1 MSYNAGD
8 MGDIDPLT
16 GPPNKMTEIEQTKS
30 KAGPLSG
37 IKVLELGQAIAG
49 PFAAAFLAWFGAEV
63 IKVEPPGV
71 GDPLRNWRVVHQGT
85 SLWWYSMARN
95 KKCVTLNLRVP
106 EGQRIA
112 RELAKRVDV
121 VLENCRPGTLEKW
134 GLGYE
139 ALKKE
144 NPGIIIARISGY
156 GQTGPNAQKPGFAAV
171 AEAFGGLR
179 YVTGEPGR
187 PPVRPNLSLGDSVA
201 GLHAAFGIMMALYHR
216 DAKGGSGQVI
226 DVALY
231 ESVLNLMEGTISE
244 FDLKG
249 VKREREGMRLTG
261 IVPSGTYP
269 CADGA
274 YIVIGANGDSIF
286 RRFMT
291 AIGRDDLAN
300 DPRLAQND
308 GRSQHVDE
316 IDDAI
321 SAWTRLN
328 DSGDAIRLLE
338 AAEVPAGPIFSAE
351 EMVQDSHYR
360 QRQVFQQVLLPS
372 GETVKL
378 PTVAPKLSQTPGGL
392 RWIGP
397 PLGAH
402 NMEVYRDWLG
412 LPATELARLTAEGVI

>member
-1 MSYNAGD
+1 VSYNAGGTSD
-8 MGDIDPLT
+8 SDPLT
-16 GPPNKMTEIEQTKS
+16 GTLSKMSEIDQSKG

-37 IKVLELGQAIAG
+37 VKVLELGQAIAG

-63 IKVEPPGV
+63 IKVEPPGA

-95 KKCVTLNLRVP
+95 KKCVTLNLRAH

-112 RELAKRVDV
+112 RDLAKRVDV
-121 VLENCRPGTLEKW
+121 VLENFRPGTLEKW

-139 ALKKE
+139 ELKAE
-144 NPGIIIARISGY
+144 NPGIIMARISGY

-201 GLHAAFGIMMALYHR
+201 GLHAALGIMMALYHR

-244 FDLKG
+244 FDLAG
-249 VKREREGMRLTG
+249 IKREREGMRLTG

-291 AIGRDDLAN
+291 AIGRHDLAN

-308 GRSQHVDE
+308 GRSLHVDE

-328 DSGDAIRLLE
+328 DSGEAIRLLE
-338 AAEVPAGPIFSAE
+338 AAEVPTGAIYSAE
-351 EMVQDSHYR
+351 EMVQDAHYR
-360 QRQVFQQVLLPS
+360 EREVFQEVQLPS

-378 PTVAPKLSQTPGGL
+378 PTVAPKLNQTPGGL

-397 PLGAH
+397 PVGAH

>member
-1 MSYNAGD
+1 MKDSKKV
-8 MGDIDPLT
+8 T
-16 GPPNKMTEIEQTKS
+16 GKP
-30 KAGPLSG
+30 GPLAG
-37 IKVLELGQAIAG
+37 VRILELGQAIAG

-63 IKVEPPGV
+63 IKAEPPGI
-71 GDPLRNWRVVHQGT
+71 GDPLRNWRVVHEGT

-112 RELAKRVDV
+112 REIAKRVDV
-121 VLENCRPGTLEKW
+121 VLENFRPGTLEKW

-139 ALKKE
+139 ELREE
-144 NPGIIIARISGY
+144 NPKLIMARISGY

-179 YVTGEPGR
+179 YVTGEPDR

-201 GLHAAFGIMMALYHR
+201 GLHAALGIVMALYHR
-216 DAKGGSGQVI
+216 DARGGEGQMI

-244 FDLKG
+244 FDLTG

-274 YIVIGANGDSIF
+274 YVVIGANGDSIF
-286 RRFMT
+286 RRFMS
-291 AIGRDDLAN
+291 AIGRDDLAK
-300 DPRLAQND
+300 DERMAQND
-308 GRSQHVDE
+308 GRARHVDE
-316 IDDAI
+316 IDAAI
-321 SAWTRLN
+321 SDWTRQRVA
-328 DSGDAIRLLE
+328 GEVIRLLE
-338 AAEVPAGPIFSAE
+338 AAEVPTGPIYSAAEMLKDVHYKERGVYE
-351 EMVQDSHYR
+351 EVELRGGQ
-360 QRQVFQQVLLPS
+360 
-372 GETVKL
+372 KL
-378 PTVAPKLSQTPGGL
+378 KIPTLAPRLEDTPGGL

-402 NMEVYRDWLG
+402 NIEVYQDWLG
-412 LPATELARLTAEGVI
+412 LPAAEIAHLIAEGVI

>member
-1 MSYNAGD
+1 
-8 MGDIDPLT
+8 
-16 GPPNKMTEIEQTKS
+16 MTTDEKLKTS
-30 KAGPLSG
+30 SGPLAG
-37 IKVLELGQAIAG
+37 VKVLELGQAIAG

-63 IKVEPPGV
+63 IKVEPPGT
-71 GDPLRNWRVVHQGT
+71 GDPLRNWRVMHQGT

-95 KKCVTLNLRVP
+95 KKCITLNLRDP

-112 RELAKRVDV
+112 RKLAKRVDV
-121 VLENCRPGTLEKW
+121 VLENFRPGTMEKW

-139 ALKKE
+139 ELKKE
-144 NPGIIIARISGY
+144 NPGIILARISGY
-156 GQTGPNAQKPGFAAV
+156 GQTGPNAQKPGFALV

-179 YVTGEPGR
+179 YVTGEPDR

-201 GLHAAFGIMMALYHR
+201 GLHAALGILMALYHR
-216 DAKGGSGQVI
+216 DARGGSGQVI

-244 FDLKG
+244 FDLGG

-286 RRFMT
+286 RRFMC
-291 AIGRDDLAN
+291 AIGRKDLAD

-308 GRSQHVDE
+308 GRSAHADE

-321 SAWTRLN
+321 SAWTLLHA
-328 DSGDAIRLLE
+328 STEAIRLLE
-338 AAEVPAGPIFSAE
+338 AAEVPTGPIYSAA

-360 QRQVFQQVLLPS
+360 ERGVYES
-372 GETVKL
+372 VKL
-378 PTVAPKLSQTPGGL
+378 PGGEGMKLPTMAPKLDGTPGGL

-402 NMEVYRDWLG
+402 NVEVYQDWLG

>member
-1 MSYNAGD
+1 MNTKEKLSS
-8 MGDIDPLT
+8 
-16 GPPNKMTEIEQTKS
+16 GP
-30 KAGPLSG
+30 GPLAG

-63 IKVEPPGV
+63 IKVEPPAT
-71 GDPLRNWRVVHQGT
+71 GDPLRNWRVVREGT

-95 KKCVTLNLRVP
+95 KKCVTLNLRVA

-121 VLENCRPGTLEKW
+121 VLENFRPGTLEKW
-134 GLGYE
+134 GLSYE
-139 ALKKE
+139 ELQKE
-144 NPGIIIARISGY
+144 NPGIILARISGY
-156 GQTGPNAQKPGFAAV
+156 GQTGPNSQKPGFAAV

-201 GLHAAFGIMMALYHR
+201 GLHAALGIVMALYHR
-216 DAKGGSGQVI
+216 DARGGRGQVI

-231 ESVLNLMEGTISE
+231 ETVLNLMEGTIPE
-244 FDLKG
+244 FDLAG
-249 VKREREGMRLTG
+249 VKRQREGMRLTG

-269 CADGA
+269 CADGE

-286 RRFMT
+286 RRLMS
-291 AIGRDDLAN
+291 AMGRDDLAN
-300 DPRLAQND
+300 DARLAQNE
-308 GRSQHVDE
+308 GRSLHLDE

-321 SAWTRLN
+321 SSWTKRHN
-328 DSGDAIRLLE
+328 SAQAIRLLE
-338 AAEVPAGPIFSAE
+338 AADVPSGPIYSAA
-351 EMVQDSHYR
+351 EMLEDPHYR
-360 QRQVFQQVLLPS
+360 ERGVYQQVALPG
-372 GETVKL
+372 GESVKI
-378 PTVAPKLSQTPGGL
+378 PTVAPKLAGTPGGL

-402 NMEVYRDWLG
+402 NSEVYREWLG
-412 LPATELARLTAEGVI
+412 LPAAELARLKSAGVI

>member
-1 MSYNAGD
+1 MNR
-8 MGDIDPLT
+8 
-16 GPPNKMTEIEQTKS
+16 KS
-30 KAGPLSG
+30 GPLSG
-37 IKVLELGQAIAG
+37 IKILELGQAIAG
-49 PFAAAFLAWFGAEV
+49 PYAAAFLAWFGADV
-63 IKVEPPGV
+63 IKVEPPGT

-95 KKCVTLNLRVP
+95 KKCITLNLRVQ
-106 EGQRIA
+106 EGQRLA
-112 RELAKRVDV
+112 RQLAERVDV
-121 VLENCRPGTLEKW
+121 VLENFRPGTLEKW
-134 GLGYE
+134 GLGYDD
-139 ALKKE
+139 LKKK
-144 NPGIIIARISGY
+144 NPRIILARISGY

-201 GLHAAFGIMMALYHR
+201 GLHAALGILMALYHR
-216 DAKGGSGQVI
+216 DARGGCGQVI

-244 FDLKG
+244 YDLGG

-286 RRFMT
+286 RRFMS

-300 DPRLAQND
+300 DPRLAHND
-308 GRSQHVDE
+308 GRSRHVDE
-316 IDDAI
+316 IDTAI
-321 SAWTRLN
+321 STWTERHEA
-328 DSGDAIRLLE
+328 SEAIRVLE
-338 AAEVPAGPIFSAE
+338 AADVPTGPIYSAA
-351 EMVQDSHYR
+351 EMVQDSHYQ
-360 QRQVFQQVLLPS
+360 QREAFQGVTLPS
-372 GETVKL
+372 GEDVKL
-378 PTVAPKLSQTPGGL
+378 PTVAPKLDSTPGGL

-397 PLGAH
+397 ALGAH
-402 NMEVYRDWLG
+402 NIDVYRDWLG
-412 LPATELARLTAEGVI
+412 LPAAELERLSAEGVI